1 MYDIIKDMYKKKNN
15 KCCVKVYNRITDFF
29 LPDKSSLTRLLIK
42 SNLIQHTYINV
53 LATEITR
60 SAAPG
65 LKLLN
70 EEKRN

>member
-1 MYDIIKDMYKKKNN
+1 
-15 KCCVKVYNRITDFF
+15 
-29 LPDKSSLTRLLIK
+29 LIK
-42 SNLIQHTYINV
+42 SNLIQHIYIND

-70 EEKRN
+70 EEKLTRAPSN

>member
-42 SNLIQHTYINV
+42 SNLIQHIYQ
-53 LATEITR
+53 
-60 SAAPG
+60 
-65 LKLLN
+65 
-70 EEKRN
+70 